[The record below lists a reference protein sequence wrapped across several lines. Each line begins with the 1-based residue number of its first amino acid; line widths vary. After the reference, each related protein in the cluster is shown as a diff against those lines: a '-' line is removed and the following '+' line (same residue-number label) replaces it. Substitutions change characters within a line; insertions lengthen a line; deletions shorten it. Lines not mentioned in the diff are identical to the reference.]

1 MAAEKIVT
9 SHYAGN
15 GGLGDRIYERLR
27 SLGFE
32 ERNPLSPE
40 DTAAV
45 DQFHVGGFEATEKLA
60 QLLCPSRGSY
70 VLDLGSGLGGAS
82 RYLAAKYGCRVVGI
96 DLSEEYCGIASKLGE
111 HMGLHDLVEYRVG
124 DACDLPFS
132 DESFDAVWTQHVSMN
147 IREKPDL
154 YRGIFRVLKAG
165 GRFAAHDV
173 IQGASGP
180 TLFPVPWARTSAIS
194 YLQTGEAMRKTIE
207 DAGFSLM
214 VWNDVTESALQFLDA
229 MIARSRN
236 GELPPLGL
244 HLLLGP
250 EFPEMVR
257 NFRQNLNEGR
267 GAVMQ
272 AVFERLS

>member
-1 MAAEKIVT
+1 MTTAHIVT
-9 SHYAGN
+9 RHYEGD

-45 DQFHVGGFEATEKLA
+45 DQFHVGGVEATEKLA

-70 VLDLGSGLGGAS
+70 VLDVGSGLGGPS

-96 DLSEEYCGIASKLGE
+96 DITEEYCGIASKLAE
-111 HMGLHDLVEYRVG
+111 RMGLQDLVEYRVG
-124 DACDLPFS
+124 DARDLPFS
-132 DESFDAVWTQHVSMN
+132 DESFDVVWTQHVSMN
-147 IREKPDL
+147 IAEKPNL
-154 YRGIFRVLKAG
+154 YAGIFRVLKVG

-173 IQGASGP
+173 VQGASGP
-180 TLFPVPWARTSAIS
+180 ILFPVPWARTAAIS
-194 YLQTGEAMRKTIE
+194 HLQTSEAMRKTVE

-244 HLLLGP
+244 DLLLGP
-250 EFPEMVR
+250 EFPEMAR

-267 GAVMQ
+267 GGVAQ
-272 AVFERLS
+272 AVFDRMS

>member
-1 MAAEKIVT
+1 
-9 SHYAGN
+9 
-15 GGLGDRIYERLR
+15 LGDRIYERLR

-70 VLDLGSGLGGAS
+70 VLDVGSGLGGPS

-96 DLSEEYCGIASKLGE
+96 DITEEYCGIASKLAE
-111 HMGLHDLVEYRVG
+111 RMGLQDLVEYRVG
-124 DACDLPFS
+124 DARDLPFS
-132 DESFDAVWTQHVSMN
+132 DESFDVVWTQHVSMN
-147 IREKPDL
+147 IAEKPDL
-154 YRGIFRVLKAG
+154 YAGIFRVLKAG

-173 IQGASGP
+173 VQGASGP
-180 TLFPVPWARTSAIS
+180 ILFPVPWARTAAIS
-194 YLQTGEAMRKTIE
+194 HLQTSEAMRKTVE

-244 HLLLGP
+244 DLLLGP

-267 GAVMQ
+267 GGVVQ
-272 AVFERLS
+272 AVFNRMS

>member
-1 MAAEKIVT
+1 MTTAHIVT
-9 SHYAGN
+9 RHYEGD

-45 DQFHVGGFEATEKLA
+45 DQFHVGGVEATEKLA

-70 VLDLGSGLGGAS
+70 VLDVGSGLGGPS

-96 DLSEEYCGIASKLGE
+96 DITEEYCGIASKLAE
-111 HMGLHDLVEYRVG
+111 RMGLQDLVEYRVG
-124 DACDLPFS
+124 DAGDLPFS
-132 DESFDAVWTQHVSMN
+132 DESFDVVWTQHVSMN
-147 IREKPDL
+147 IAEKPDL
-154 YRGIFRVLKAG
+154 YAGIFRVLKAG

-173 IQGASGP
+173 VQGASGP
-180 TLFPVPWARTSAIS
+180 ILFPVPWARTAAIS
-194 YLQTGEAMRKTIE
+194 YLQTSEAMRKTIE
-207 DAGFSLM
+207 DAGFSLK
-214 VWNDVTESALQFLDA
+214 VWNDVTESALQFLDG

-236 GELPPLGL
+236 GEMPPLGL
-244 HLLLGP
+244 DLLLGP

-267 GAVMQ
+267 SGVVQ
-272 AVFERLS
+272 AVFDRMA

>member
-1 MAAEKIVT
+1 
-9 SHYAGN
+9 
-15 GGLGDRIYERLR
+15 
-27 SLGFE
+27 LGFE
-32 ERNPLSPE
+32 ERNPLSPR

-70 VLDLGSGLGGAS
+70 VLDVGSGLGGPS

-96 DLSEEYCGIASKLGE
+96 DITEEYCGIASKLAE
-111 HMGLHDLVEYRVG
+111 RMGLQDLVEYRVG
-124 DACDLPFS
+124 DARDLPFS
-132 DESFDAVWTQHVSMN
+132 DELFDVVWTQHVSMN
-147 IREKPDL
+147 IAEKPDL
-154 YRGIFRVLKAG
+154 YAGIFRVLKAG

-173 IQGASGP
+173 VQGASGP
-180 TLFPVPWARTSAIS
+180 ILFPVPWARTAAIS
-194 YLQTGEAMRKTIE
+194 HLQTSEAMRKTVE
-207 DAGFSLM
+207 DAGFSVM

-236 GELPPLGL
+236 RELPPLGL
-244 HLLLGP
+244 DLLLGP

-267 GAVMQ
+267 GGVVQ
-272 AVFERLS
+272 AVFDRMS